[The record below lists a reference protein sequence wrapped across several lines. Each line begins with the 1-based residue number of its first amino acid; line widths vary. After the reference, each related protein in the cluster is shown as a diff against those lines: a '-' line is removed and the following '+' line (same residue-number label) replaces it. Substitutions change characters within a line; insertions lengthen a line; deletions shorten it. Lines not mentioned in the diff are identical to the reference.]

1 MIKWLSMLLGWI
13 LLDLIWWRVADRR
26 VRPWRHARAWR
37 AGIAGFILLQA
48 AFVAI
53 LFVGTLFEHVP
64 DVRPIYWPVCAYIWH
79 LFLLPASILT
89 YLITRGLGLLK
100 KKTPPFE
107 PKSPSQSRLT
117 RREALAAMGVAL
129 PPLIT
134 AGIGVPG
141 TLGLGQFRVREVTL
155 KLPNLPIDLDGLT
168 IAQVTDLHIGRFLP
182 EGTPERIAEAT
193 NAMKAD
199 LVVFTGDLLD
209 ATCEKQSPGM
219 DFLKL
224 LDPRGGMVMIEGNHD
239 VMHGAFW
246 FEKEYKNAGW
256 PLLLDES
263 KVFKLP
269 GRVTPVQMLG
279 ITWGEL
285 KLGSEIGQ
293 WGKAGKL
300 MHRHPTDEA
309 MAASIR
315 QVASQRI
322 DGAFPILLAHHPHA
336 LDPAAEAGLPLVL
349 SGHTHGG
356 QIMLT
361 KNIGAGPLR
370 FKYWAGEYQ
379 KGASKLFVNN
389 GVGNW
394 FPLRVN
400 APSEIVKLVLRRG

>member
-1 MIKWLSMLLGWI
+1 MIKWLGMLLGWFLI
-13 LLDLIWWRVADRR
+13 DLIWWKVADRR
-26 VRPWRHARAWR
+26 VRAWR
-37 AGIAGFILLQA
+37 RARVWRIALAVFILLEA
-48 AFVAI
+48 AYVAN
-53 LFVGTLFEHVP
+53 LFIGSIFEHVP
-64 DVRPIYWPVCAYIWH
+64 DVRPIYWPVTAYIWH
-79 LFLLPASILT
+79 LFLLPASILS
-89 YLITRGLGLLK
+89 YLITKGIGLLK
-100 KKTPPFE
+100 RKPNPPETPPTE
-107 PKSPSQSRLT
+107 SRPT
-117 RREALAAMGVAL
+117 RRQVLASMGVAL

-134 AGIGVPG
+134 AAIAVPG

-155 KLPNLPIDLDGLT
+155 KLRGLPVDLDGLS
-168 IAQVTDLHIGRFLP
+168 IAHVTDLHIGRFLP
-182 EGTPERIAEAT
+182 EGTPQRIAEAT
-193 NAMKAD
+193 NALQAD

-209 ATCEKQSPGM
+209 GSCEHQQPGM

-224 LDPRGGMVMIEGNHD
+224 LDPRGGLVMIEGNHD

-263 KVFKLP
+263 KVFKLR

-285 KLGSEIGQ
+285 RIGSEIGEH
-293 WGKAGKL
+293 GKSGKL

-309 MAASIR
+309 MAASIQR
-315 QVASQRI
+315 VAAQRI

-370 FKYWAGEYQ
+370 FKYWAGEYE
-379 KGASKLFVNN
+379 KGGTKLFVNN

-400 APSEIVKLVLRRG
+400 APSEIVKLVLRRA